1 MCGLYPALRKRSLMD
16 NIGNI
21 FAAYRKNLK
30 YSQQDICD
38 KLTGM
43 GIPTKPAAYS
53 TWETG
58 NSIPN
63 AVQFLAMCKIL
74 GITDIF
80 NQFIG
85 GHNPDDPM
93 AELNE
98 EGRAMALNYIDLLKG
113 SEKYQ
118 AAPVRI
124 LQPARV
130 LNLYDMPVS
139 AGTGQFLDNDSYEEV
154 EVGPEVPETADFG
167 VRISGDSMMPRY
179 LDKQIVWIQ
188 KTDELNDGEIG
199 IFFYNGNAY
208 CKKLLCN
215 KKGTYLISLND
226 KYEPIEIAEGSTF
239 KTFGRVVS

>member
-1 MCGLYPALRKRSLMD
+1 MD

-21 FAAYRKNLK
+21 FASYRKNLK

-85 GHNPDDPM
+85 GYNPDDPM

-98 EGRAMALNYIDLLKG
+98 KGRAMALNYIDLLKG

-124 LQPARV
+124 LQPVRI

-188 KTDELNDGEIG
+188 KTDE
-199 IFFYNGNAY
+199 
-208 CKKLLCN
+208 
-215 KKGTYLISLND
+215 
-226 KYEPIEIAEGSTF
+226 
-239 KTFGRVVS
+239 

>member
-38 KLTGM
+38 KLTGI

-74 GITDIF
+74 GITNIF

-85 GHNPDDPM
+85 GYNPDDPM

-98 EGRAMALNYIDLLKG
+98 EGRTMALNYIDLLKG
-113 SEKYQ
+113 SEKVSGSSCPYPAAYQ
-118 AAPVRI
+118 NTQSV
-124 LQPARV
+124 
-130 LNLYDMPVS
+130 
-139 AGTGQFLDNDSYEEV
+139 
-154 EVGPEVPETADFG
+154 
-167 VRISGDSMMPRY
+167 
-179 LDKQIVWIQ
+179 
-188 KTDELNDGEIG
+188 
-199 IFFYNGNAY
+199 
-208 CKKLLCN
+208 
-215 KKGTYLISLND
+215 
-226 KYEPIEIAEGSTF
+226 
-239 KTFGRVVS
+239 

>member
-1 MCGLYPALRKRSLMD
+1 MD

-85 GHNPDDPM
+85 GHNPDDPI

-124 LQPARV
+124 LQPIRI

-139 AGTGQFLDNDSYEEV
+139 AGTGQFLDNGSYEEV

-188 KTDELNDGEIG
+188 KTDELNDGESG
-199 IFFYNGNAY
+199 IFYYNGNAY

>member
-1 MCGLYPALRKRSLMD
+1 MEVFVSLALKVKKFINSEHSGEYVDIILPGEIGINSAAGVKLKPKKESDAPAEAEDVASFD
-16 NIGNI
+16 
-21 FAAYRKNLK
+21 
-30 YSQQDICD
+30 
-38 KLTGM
+38 
-43 GIPTKPAAYS
+43 
-53 TWETG
+53 
-58 NSIPN
+58 
-63 AVQFLAMCKIL
+63 
-74 GITDIF
+74 
-80 NQFIG
+80 
-85 GHNPDDPM
+85 PDDPM
-93 AELNE
+93 DELNE

-124 LQPARV
+124 LQPVRI

-199 IFFYNGNAY
+199 IFYYNGNAY

>member
-1 MCGLYPALRKRSLMD
+1 MD

-74 GITDIF
+74 GITNIF

-85 GHNPDDPM
+85 GYNPDDPM

-98 EGRAMALNYIDLLKG
+98 EGRTMALNYIDLLKG

-124 LQPARV
+124 LQPVRI

-139 AGTGQFLDNDSYEEV
+139 AGTGQFLDNDSY
-154 EVGPEVPETADFG
+154 
-167 VRISGDSMMPRY
+167 
-179 LDKQIVWIQ
+179 
-188 KTDELNDGEIG
+188 GEIG

>member
-1 MCGLYPALRKRSLMD
+1 MD

-21 FAAYRKNLK
+21 FAAYRKKLK

-85 GHNPDDPM
+85 GYNPDDPM

-98 EGRAMALNYIDLLKG
+98 EGKAMALNYIDLLKG

-118 AAPVRI
+118 AVPVRI
-124 LQPARV
+124 LQLVRI

-154 EVGPEVPETADFG
+154 EVGPEVPVTADFG

-199 IFFYNGNAY
+199 IFYYNGNSY

-226 KYEPIEIAEGSTF
+226 KYDPIEIAEGETF

>member
-1 MCGLYPALRKRSLMD
+1 MD

-85 GHNPDDPM
+85 GYNPDDPM

-118 AAPVRI
+118 A
-124 LQPARV
+124 
-130 LNLYDMPVS
+130 
-139 AGTGQFLDNDSYEEV
+139 SYNQ
-154 EVGPEVPETADFG
+154 
-167 VRISGDSMMPRY
+167 SH
-179 LDKQIVWIQ
+179 
-188 KTDELNDGEIG
+188 
-199 IFFYNGNAY
+199 
-208 CKKLLCN
+208 LLRH
-215 KKGTYLISLND
+215 KASH
-226 KYEPIEIAEGSTF
+226 
-239 KTFGRVVS
+239 

>member
-1 MCGLYPALRKRSLMD
+1 MD

-85 GHNPDDPM
+85 GYNPGDPM

-98 EGRAMALNYIDLLKG
+98 EGRALALNYIDLLKG

-124 LQPARV
+124 LQPVRI

-199 IFFYNGNAY
+199 IFYYNGNAY

-226 KYEPIEIAEGSTF
+226 KYDPIEIAEGETF

>member
-1 MCGLYPALRKRSLMD
+1 MD

-85 GHNPDDPM
+85 GYNPDDPM

-98 EGRAMALNYIDLLKG
+98 EGRMMALNYIDLLKG
-113 SEKYQ
+113 SGKYK
-118 AAPVRI
+118 AAPIRLSGYSI
-124 LQPARV
+124 SMIC
-130 LNLYDMPVS
+130 LYPQEPVS
-139 AGTGQFLDNDSYEEV
+139 FLTTTAMKKSKSDLKFRRQLISECASV
-154 EVGPEVPETADFG
+154 ETA
-167 VRISGDSMMPRY
+167 
-179 LDKQIVWIQ
+179 
-188 KTDELNDGEIG
+188 
-199 IFFYNGNAY
+199 
-208 CKKLLCN
+208 
-215 KKGTYLISLND
+215 
-226 KYEPIEIAEGSTF
+226 
-239 KTFGRVVS
+239 

>member
-1 MCGLYPALRKRSLMD
+1 MD

-85 GHNPDDPM
+85 GYNPDDPM

-118 AAPVRI
+118 A
-124 LQPARV
+124 
-130 LNLYDMPVS
+130 
-139 AGTGQFLDNDSYEEV
+139 SYNQSHLLRHK
-154 EVGPEVPETADFG
+154 A
-167 VRISGDSMMPRY
+167 SHY
-179 LDKQIVWIQ
+179 LFCIHQHALKQQ
-188 KTDELNDGEIG
+188 NTQNHSHGASD
-199 IFFYNGNAY
+199 
-208 CKKLLCN
+208 
-215 KKGTYLISLND
+215 
-226 KYEPIEIAEGSTF
+226 YE
-239 KTFGRVVS
+239 RQ

>member
-1 MCGLYPALRKRSLMD
+1 MD

-63 AVQFLAMCKIL
+63 AVQFLATVQDPRDHGYL
-74 GITDIF
+74 
-80 NQFIG
+80 QLSFIG
-85 GHNPDDPM
+85 GYNPDDPM

-98 EGRAMALNYIDLLKG
+98 EGRTMALNYIDLLKG

-118 AAPVRI
+118 AVPVRI
-124 LQPARV
+124 LQLVRI

-154 EVGPEVPETADFG
+154 EVGPEVPVTADFG

-199 IFFYNGNAY
+199 IFYYNGNAY

>member
-1 MCGLYPALRKRSLMD
+1 
-16 NIGNI
+16 
-21 FAAYRKNLK
+21 
-30 YSQQDICD
+30 
-38 KLTGM
+38 
-43 GIPTKPAAYS
+43 
-53 TWETG
+53 
-58 NSIPN
+58 
-63 AVQFLAMCKIL
+63 
-74 GITDIF
+74 
-80 NQFIG
+80 
-85 GHNPDDPM
+85 M

-98 EGRAMALNYIDLLKG
+98 EGRTMALNYIDLLKG

-124 LQPARV
+124 LQPVRV

>member
-1 MCGLYPALRKRSLMD
+1 MD

-74 GITDIF
+74 RITDIF

-85 GHNPDDPM
+85 GYNPDDPM
-93 AELNE
+93 SGLNE
-98 EGRAMALNYIDLLKG
+98 EGRTMALNYIDLLKG

-118 AAPVRI
+118 ATPVRI
-124 LQPARV
+124 LQPVRI

-167 VRISGDSMMPRY
+167 VRISG
-179 LDKQIVWIQ
+179 
-188 KTDELNDGEIG
+188 TDCVDPED
-199 IFFYNGNAY
+199 
-208 CKKLLCN
+208 
-215 KKGTYLISLND
+215 
-226 KYEPIEIAEGSTF
+226 
-239 KTFGRVVS
+239 R